1 MTDNSIDYKR
11 LYEEAVKKQQ
21 EEQRRREEADEARQD
36 ADKARRDADKARR
49 DAEKKIQ
56 PTTLP
61 QFLDA
66 CHVHLQAGL
75 AVQSA
80 DLSTKGDPSN
90 ARQKKRPT
98 YMREWSDFPA
108 RQIAIWNE
116 LVCSSFMTIGH
127 FTSPH
132 TMLEYGEN
140 IRRRMMGSELDIHHF
155 QRSTVEENVSMI
167 VERIYKDEHLRRKFG
182 LKGSVQFENHANTLS
197 PDDALSGR
205 MQSVKI
211 SDRGRRRSPRL
222 LEMERR
228 DRADSRPKSPGSKS
242 LLTTRPRA
250 DQFCVYNMSTD
261 PEREERVPAFIIEY
275 KAPHKF
281 TLRAIKEGLQDM
293 TLQDVLDCE
302 ESDTPSK
309 KYQRLVAAVVTQAF
323 SYMVTAGL
331 EFGYVCT
338 GEAFIFLQVPED
350 PTTVRYFLSTPQA
363 DVGDSTGWSDD
374 ATSSMNNRLHLTA
387 VAQVL
392 AFTLQALQSPPRSHE
407 WRANAENKLM
417 TWEYVYSE
425 ILDAAPALEATPSEY
440 CPSPGNELLKRVSP
454 IALRQGPVPRPRTV
468 CRPTSDTVPAE
479 DDPDADQGNDTPSQP
494 PRRRAARAA
503 KSQNNSGQ
511 ASKGK
516 QSSRNTPGNQ
526 QARPFCT
533 RRCLL
538 GLVRGGG
545 GDLDRGCPN
554 VNEHGTTVH
563 RIDKAKFLA
572 MMYDQLSRTLDSNFE
587 PCGRPGSRGVPF
599 RATLAS
605 HGYTVIAKCTP
616 ADFIDYLQHETAVYQ
631 RLQPIQ
637 GRYVPFHLGNLDL
650 QRPYYYEG
658 IAKLVHVMFLEY
670 GGVPISRQWKI
681 MDQMDQS
688 SALGQV
694 ESCMKAIH
702 RLGVLHR
709 DVMPRNILRNCESGK
724 VMVIDFERAKMDP
737 ARPVLGMLSSNRKR
751 KASIDDD
758 GQKLTGRTKR
768 LFEQEMAEVREEIS
782 CL

>member
-1 MTDNSIDYKR
+1 MTDSSPNYKE
-11 LYEEAVKKQQ
+11 LYEKER
-21 EEQRRREEADEARQD
+21 RRREEADEARQ
-36 ADKARRDADKARR
+36 DADKARR

-98 YMREWSDFPA
+98 YMREWSDFPS

-116 LVCSSFMTIGH
+116 LVCSSFMTVGH

-205 MQSVKI
+205 MQSVNI

-242 LLTTRPRA
+242 LLTSRPRA
-250 DQFCVYNMSTD
+250 DQFCVYNISTD
-261 PEREERVPAFIIEY
+261 PEREERVPAFIVEY

-281 TLRAIKEGLQDM
+281 TLKAIQEGLRDM

-302 ESDTPSK
+302 ESDTPST

-338 GEAFIFLQVPED
+338 GQAFIFLQVPED
-350 PTTVRYFLSTPQA
+350 PTTVRYFLSAPQA

-425 ILDAAPALEATPSEY
+425 ILDAAPSLEATPSEY
-440 CPSPGNELLKRVSP
+440 CPSPGNELKRVSP
-454 IALRQGPVPRPRTV
+454 IVLRQGPVPRPRTV

-479 DDPDADQGNDTPSQP
+479 DDRDADQGNPDTPSQP
-494 PRRRAARAA
+494 SRRRAARAA
-503 KSQNNSGQ
+503 ESQNDSGQ

-516 QSSRNTPGNQ
+516 QSSRNTRGNQ

-538 GLVRGGG
+538 GLVRG

-616 ADFIDYLQHETAVYQ
+616 ADFVDCLQHEAAVYQ

-637 GRYVPFHLGNLDL
+637 GHYVPFHLGNLDL

-670 GGVPISRQWKI
+670 GGVPISRQRKI
-681 MDQMDQS
+681 IDQS
-688 SALGQV
+688 SALRQV
-694 ESCMKAIH
+694 ESCMKAVH
-702 RLGVLHR
+702 GLGVLHR
-709 DVMPRNILRNCESGK
+709 DVMPRNILRNCESGE
-724 VMVIDFERAKMDP
+724 VMVIDFERARMGP

-751 KASIDDD
+751 KARIDYD
-758 GQKLTGRTKR
+758 GQKLTGLAER
-768 LFEQEMAEVREEIS
+768 LFEQEMAEARAEIS